1 MTAPVKTADF
11 STPADDAGKIRRGF
25 FHSLIF
31 RESIIFILTVIF
43 FGFFALIGIDMH
55 HDGVM
60 LIPALKVADGGI
72 LFRDVFYQYGLIVP
86 LLQGGAV
93 ALFGGEL
100 LVIRLLTVL
109 FYGGSAVLLDL
120 LWKRFLP
127 SKISCLV
134 PVMFCLFSACTM
146 VTFHSWSSVYA
157 LFFML
162 LYGLFTI
169 RYFENANYSKWNL
182 FFAGAA
188 AALTWGCRTPC
199 GAVTVFAAVLVLLG
213 LNWFCGK
220 SSGKVWLETGCFF
233 AGFLIVALF
242 AFSYI
247 CFSGAWD
254 DFIKQNF
261 GYVSDFAYERG
272 GSGSWQ
278 YFCNS
283 LFPFYQDDLMFSNA
297 FFAFLPLCAMVILYL
312 RVRNGILSG
321 AEEMCRWMPLAILF
335 ILALGSWHQYYPV
348 PCVRHLF
355 WGGTPLFGAFLLA
368 LAGVFEKKSI
378 LRIGIGIFLIL
389 VAIWGGLPRG
399 MGIWMRGD
407 VWGRTTSDIPGI
419 RHLLLSRHEAAM
431 VKIIKEWESIG
442 NAKGIYKMVNW
453 SEDSLFS
460 IMVDSSGFTDRQFYR
475 MAGLRQYP
483 DYDRKILE
491 YLMNN
496 PSMVLVD
503 HDAFIP
509 GYQKISEVDYIGRHY
524 TFYLPVK

>member
-1 MTAPVKTADF
+1 MTRSKKSNSFSAPA
-11 STPADDAGKIRRGF
+11 AAGEVRHGF

-31 RESIIFILTVIF
+31 RESIIFILTVVF
-43 FGFFALIGIDMH
+43 FGFFAFIGIDMH

-60 LIPALKVADGGI
+60 LIPALRVSDGGI
-72 LFRDVFYQYGLIVP
+72 LFRDVFYQYGLFVP
-86 LLQGGAV
+86 LFQGMAV

-127 SKISCLV
+127 SKISWLT
-134 PVMFCLFSACTM
+134 PVFFCIFSSCTM
-146 VTFHSWSSVYA
+146 VTFHSWSSVYS

-162 LYGLFTI
+162 LSGLFMI
-169 RYFENANYSKWNL
+169 RYFEKTDSSRWEL
-182 FFAGAA
+182 FFAGIS

-199 GAVTVFAAVLVLLG
+199 GAVTVFAALLVLLG

-220 SSGKVWLETGCFF
+220 SSGKIWRETGCFF
-233 AGFLIVALF
+233 AGFAVVAIF
-242 AFSYI
+242 AFGYI
-247 CFSGAWD
+247 FSFGAFA

-261 GYVSDFAYERG
+261 GYVGDFAFERG
-272 GSGSWQ
+272 GNGSWQ

-297 FFAFLPLCAMVILYL
+297 FFAFLPLCAMIILYL
-312 RVRNGILSG
+312 LVREGLLAG
-321 AEEMCRWMPLAILF
+321 KEEMCRKMPLAALLIF
-335 ILALGSWHQYYPV
+335 ALGSWHQYYPV

-355 WGGTPLFGAFLLA
+355 WGGAPLFGAFLLA
-368 LAGVFEKKSI
+368 LSGLFAKKSL
-378 LRIGIGIFLIL
+378 LRYGVGIFLIL
-389 VAIWGGLPRG
+389 VAIWGVLPRG
-399 MGIWMRGD
+399 MGIWMRAD
-407 VWGRTTSDIPGI
+407 VVNRSTADIPGI
-419 RHLLLSRHEAAM
+419 RYLRLSRHEAAM

-442 NAKGIYKMVNW
+442 KKYGIRNMVNW

-460 IMVDSSGFTDRQFYR
+460 LMVDSSGFSDRQFYR

-483 DYDRKILE
+483 DYDHKILE
-491 YLMNN
+491 YLKNN

-524 TFYLPVK
+524 SFYLPLK